1 MTPASARR
9 ASRAA
14 SCRSNLYRDH
24 LRFWKGERQR
34 IRSGIA
40 GTPKALRLMSPAL
53 RPIYERFLSGGLLLE
68 AITEDLPYLDN
79 RVLPSGRPSSDGR
92 QRLRLQYRLHASEIE
107 RRGVFL
113 RQLKQVFEPFHT
125 ITLRTGKDNAVL
137 THISGTCRFGADPKT
152 SVLDPQ
158 NRAHEVDNLYVVDTS
173 FYPSSTR
180 INPGLTIAANALRV
194 AAHVNQVHFAA

>member
-9 ASRAA
+9 ATRAA

-68 AITEDLPYLDN
+68 AITEDLPYLEQP
-79 RVLPSGRPSSDGR
+79 RAAIRSAKLGRPPAAATPVSS
-92 QRLRLQYRLHASEIE
+92 
-107 RRGVFL
+107 
-113 RQLKQVFEPFHT
+113 
-125 ITLRTGKDNAVL
+125 
-137 THISGTCRFGADPKT
+137 
-152 SVLDPQ
+152 
-158 NRAHEVDNLYVVDTS
+158 
-173 FYPSSTR
+173 
-180 INPGLTIAANALRV
+180 
-194 AAHVNQVHFAA
+194 